1 MDNEL
6 NNSFAEKNAEALTQ
20 GIIDD
25 VRAEAD
31 KMTAEADSYKERVV
45 AEAQEKARALLEQ
58 AAKDSENNV
67 ETLIGRG
74 KNASE
79 LLTRK
84 TLLAA
89 KQQIVGKVFSD
100 VRKKLLDMPKS
111 EYLALIARLIDVY
124 AEKGDKVIL
133 SKQAPITAEEVT
145 ALSASKKLGLVAFKT
160 GDFDGGIVLSGE
172 KFDKDLTFSA
182 LIDAERE
189 AFESQAA
196 AKLFG

>member
-1 MDNEL
+1 MDNAL
-6 NNSFAEKNAEALTQ
+6 NNSFAEKNAAALTQ

-25 VRAEAD
+25 ARAEAD
-31 KMTAEADSYKERVV
+31 KMIAEAADYKERVLS
-45 AEAQEKARALLEQ
+45 EAREKARAFLEQ
-58 AAKDSENNV
+58 AVKDCEKNAQ
-67 ETLIGRG
+67 TLIGRG

-100 VRKKLLDMPKS
+100 VKRRLLDMPKD
-111 EYLALIARLIDVY
+111 EYLALISRLIDSY
-124 AEKGDKVIL
+124 AEKGDKVIV
-133 SKQAPITAEEVT
+133 SKAAPITAEDVT
-145 ALSASKKLGLVAFKT
+145 ALSASKKLGLFAYKT

>member
-133 SKQAPITAEEVT
+133 SKQAPITAEDVT